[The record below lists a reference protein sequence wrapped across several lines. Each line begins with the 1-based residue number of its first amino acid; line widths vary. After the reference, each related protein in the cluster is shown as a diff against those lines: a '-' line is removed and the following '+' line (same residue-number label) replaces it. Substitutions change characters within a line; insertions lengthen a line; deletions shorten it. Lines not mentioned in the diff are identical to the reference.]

1 MLRPAAAPVSQ
12 RSINSIFISAITALT
27 FSALPSL
34 AYADGPAVSAINGK
48 LSIEGGEINAHPAG
62 IAIGSITAPL
72 GFDFGGQADLGVG
85 TSQGKRIWGVGGQLF
100 ARDPGIGL
108 VGALAS
114 YNDRGVKRVT
124 TASTITAANSGR
136 VGAEA
141 AYYWHQFT
149 PELQVGY
156 QQTSFKSGAF
166 VRAAVNF
173 YPIDDLALTA
183 GGDFNPGKSFALLGV
198 EYRPNIGGISGLTT
212 FGEGGISGQRASYAL
227 FGVRYYF
234 GADKTLIR
242 RHREDDPPNLISG
255 PGVAPTY
262 GGNSAGNSSGIP
274 GSGSG
279 GGGGFGT

>member
-1 MLRPAAAPVSQ
+1 MSRPEAAPVSQ
-12 RSINSIFISAITALT
+12 RSINRIFISAITALAI
-27 FSALPSL
+27 SALPSL

-141 AYYWHQFT
+141 AYY
-149 PELQVGY
+149 
-156 QQTSFKSGAF
+156 
-166 VRAAVNF
+166 
-173 YPIDDLALTA
+173 
-183 GGDFNPGKSFALLGV
+183 
-198 EYRPNIGGISGLTT
+198 GISSHPN
-212 FGEGGISGQRASYAL
+212 FRSAISRPASNPAPSCALRSIFIRSTIWPSPPVATSIRANPSPCLASST
-227 FGVRYYF
+227 GR
-234 GADKTLIR
+234 
-242 RHREDDPPNLISG
+242 ISA
-255 PGVAPTY
+255 VSRA
-262 GGNSAGNSSGIP
+262 
-274 GSGSG
+274 
-279 GGGGFGT
+279 